1 LAGDEVRSRRQGGD
15 SSASLTV
22 SEQGRREQSRTA
34 CAFFQKGNQSYEEG
48 KFDQAIEEYE
58 EILNLGIKDFK
69 VFYNLGNA
77 HFRQKQL
84 GKAILN
90 YRRALDLRPRD
101 EDAQA
106 NLSYIKLY
114 TLDKIEEQK
123 INPLSNMLHSF
134 LELWSIDE
142 FAVLTSLFYSLSMG
156 FGILML
162 FRGPKRYLRLGF
174 VTLLILMVIFG
185 SSLLARIYYESVDH
199 GVVIAPEVQIRSGPG
214 EDYILQ
220 VTGHE
225 GLEFRL
231 DGEAEGWYRI
241 SLPNGIRG
249 WIPKDAA
256 EII

>member
-1 LAGDEVRSRRQGGD
+1 MKIKVAILILLALSLPKSEARADIET
-15 SSASLTV
+15 ASVL
-22 SEQGRREQSRTA
+22 
-34 CAFFQKGNQSYEEG
+34 FHKGNQSYEEG
-48 KFDQAIEEYE
+48 RFDQAIEEYE

-77 HFRQKQL
+77 HFRQNQL
-84 GKAILN
+84 GRAILS
-90 YRRALDLRPRD
+90 YRRALALRPRD

-123 INPLSNMLHSF
+123 INPLSNMLHAF
-134 LELWSIDE
+134 LKLWSIDE
-142 FAVLTSLFYSLSMG
+142 FAVLTSLFYTLSML

-199 GVVIAPEVQIRSGPG
+199 GVVVAPQVEIRSGPG

-231 DGEAEGWYRI
+231 DGKAEGWYRI
-241 SLPNGIRG
+241 SLSNGIRG
-249 WIPKDAA
+249 WIPRDAA

>member
-1 LAGDEVRSRRQGGD
+1 MRTKILILALLALSLFRVEAGADIETA
-15 SSASLTV
+15 SAL
-22 SEQGRREQSRTA
+22 
-34 CAFFQKGNQSYEEG
+34 FKKGNQSYEEG
-48 KFDQAIEEYE
+48 KFEQAIEEYE
-58 EILNLGIKDFK
+58 EILNLGIRDFR

-90 YRRALDLRPRD
+90 YRRALALRPRD

-123 INPLSNMLHSF
+123 INPLSTMLHSF
-134 LELWSIDE
+134 LNLWSVDE
-142 FAVLTSLFYSLSMG
+142 FAVLTSVFYTLSMF

-174 VTLLILMVIFG
+174 VAVLVLMVIFG
-185 SSLLARIYYESVDH
+185 SSLLAKIYYESVDH
-199 GVVIAPEVQIRSGPG
+199 GVVIAAQVQIRSGPG
-214 EDYILQ
+214 DDYVLQ

-225 GLEFRL
+225 GLEFQL
-231 DGEAEGWYRI
+231 DGESEGWYRI

-249 WIPKDAA
+249 WIPRDAA

>member
-1 LAGDEVRSRRQGGD
+1 MKRKIVILALLALWLSKSEAGADLETA
-15 SSASLTV
+15 SAL
-22 SEQGRREQSRTA
+22 
-34 CAFFQKGNQSYEEG
+34 FQKGNQSYEEG
-48 KFDQAIEEYE
+48 RFDRAIEEYE
-58 EILNLGIKDFK
+58 EILDFK

-84 GKAILN
+84 GRAILS
-90 YRRALDLRPRD
+90 YRRALALRPRD

-142 FAVLTSLFYSLSMG
+142 FAVLTSLFYSLSML

-174 VTLLILMVIFG
+174 VAVLILMLIFG

-199 GVVIAPEVQIRSGPG
+199 GVVIAPQVEIRSGPG

-231 DGEAEGWYRI
+231 DGKAEGWYRI

>member
-1 LAGDEVRSRRQGGD
+1 MRTKILILALLALSLFRVEAGADIETA
-15 SSASLTV
+15 SAL
-22 SEQGRREQSRTA
+22 
-34 CAFFQKGNQSYEEG
+34 FKKGNQSYEEG
-48 KFDQAIEEYE
+48 KFEQAIEEYE
-58 EILNLGIKDFK
+58 EILNLGIRDFR

-90 YRRALDLRPRD
+90 YRRALALRPRD

-123 INPLSNMLHSF
+123 INPLSTMLHSF
-134 LELWSIDE
+134 LNLWSVDE
-142 FAVLTSLFYSLSMG
+142 FAVLTSVFYTLSML

-174 VTLLILMVIFG
+174 VAVLVLMVIFG
-185 SSLLARIYYESVDH
+185 SSLLAKIYYESVDH
-199 GVVIAPEVQIRSGPG
+199 GVVIAPQVQIRSGPG
-214 EDYILQ
+214 DDYVLQ

-225 GLEFRL
+225 GLEFQL
-231 DGEAEGWYRI
+231 DGESEGWYRI

-249 WIPKDAA
+249 WIPGDAA

>member
-1 LAGDEVRSRRQGGD
+1 MKRKIVILVLPILLLSMSGTKADLETA
-15 SSASLTV
+15 SAL
-22 SEQGRREQSRTA
+22 
-34 CAFFQKGNQSYEEG
+34 FHKGNQSYEEG
-48 KFDQAIEEYE
+48 KFDQAIQEYE
-58 EILNLGIKDFK
+58 EILNLGIKDFR

-77 HFRQKQL
+77 HFRRNQL

-114 TLDKIEEQK
+114 TLDKIEERK
-123 INPLSNMLHSF
+123 INPFSNILRSF
-134 LELWSIDE
+134 LALWSVDE
-142 FAVLTSLFYSLSMG
+142 YAVLTSLFYTLSML

-162 FRGPKRYLRLGF
+162 FRGPKRHLRLGF
-174 VTLLILMVIFG
+174 VTVLILMVIFG
-185 SSLLARIYYESVDH
+185 SSLLAKIYYESVDH
-199 GVVIAPEVQIRSGPG
+199 GVVIAPEVEIRSGPG

-231 DGEAEGWYRI
+231 DGEAETWYRI

>member
-1 LAGDEVRSRRQGGD
+1 MKKRIAVLALLALLLSVPRAGADLE
-15 SSASLTV
+15 
-22 SEQGRREQSRTA
+22 TA
-34 CAFFQKGNQSYEEG
+34 GALFDKGNQSYEEER
-48 KFDQAIEEYE
+48 FDQAIEQYE
-58 EILNLGIKDFK
+58 EILNLGVKDFR

-77 HFRQKQL
+77 HFRQNQL

-106 NLSYIKLY
+106 NLAFSKLF

-123 INPLSNMLHSF
+123 INPLSTMLHSF
-134 LELWSIDE
+134 LDLWSVDE
-142 FAVLTSLFYSLSMG
+142 FAVLTSAFYTLSML

-174 VTLLILMVIFG
+174 VAVLILMVIFG
-185 SSLLARIYYESVDH
+185 SSLLAKIYYESVDH
-199 GVVIAPEVQIRSGPG
+199 GVVIAPQVEIRSGPG
-214 EDYILQ
+214 EDFILQ

-231 DGEAEGWYRI
+231 DGESEGWYRI

-249 WIPKDAA
+249 WIPRDAA

>member
-1 LAGDEVRSRRQGGD
+1 MKTRTVIL
-15 SSASLTV
+15 ASLALLLFV
-22 SEQGRREQSRTA
+22 PQAGADIETA
-34 CAFFQKGNQSYEEG
+34 SALFHKGNQSYEEG
-48 KFDQAIEEYE
+48 TFEQAVKEYE
-58 EILNLGIKDFK
+58 EILNLGIRDFR

-77 HFRQKQL
+77 YFRQNQL

-134 LELWSIDE
+134 LDLWSIDE
-142 FAVLTSLFYSLSMG
+142 FAVLTSLFYTLSMF

-174 VTLLILMVIFG
+174 VAVLILMVIFG
-185 SSLLARIYYESVDH
+185 SSLLAKIYYESVDH
-199 GVVIAPEVQIRSGPG
+199 GVVIAPQVEIRSGPG
-214 EDYILQ
+214 EDFILQ

-225 GLEFRL
+225 GLEFQL
-231 DGEAEGWYRI
+231 DGESEGWYRI

-249 WIPKDAA
+249 WIPGDAA